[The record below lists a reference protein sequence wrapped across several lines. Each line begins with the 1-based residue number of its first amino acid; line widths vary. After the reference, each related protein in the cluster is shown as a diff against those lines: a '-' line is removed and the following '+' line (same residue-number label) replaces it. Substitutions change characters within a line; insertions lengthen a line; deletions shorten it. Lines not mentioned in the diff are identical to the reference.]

1 MLHAIGRALEYPL
14 DRHGAAVI
22 DFQNNGD
29 ADIYPALATSFGT
42 PWTMITDGD
51 AEGVKFRDQLL
62 KRGFTT
68 ADLQDRLK
76 TLPPPRDLE
85 DQLIADGHEALL
97 RTILVEATSN
107 RANQLS
113 AEDFLVALKKNK
125 IPCISRLALR
135 VETDPALALLMPAPF
150 VELVQ
155 ALKAG
160 NE

>member
-1 MLHAIGRALEYPL
+1 
-14 DRHGAAVI
+14 
-22 DFQNNGD
+22 
-29 ADIYPALATSFGT
+29 
-42 PWTMITDGD
+42 MITDGD